1 MDKRFLILIVSV
13 LVAAGL
19 TVFVAA
25 TLAGGP
31 QALLPVLP
39 VTVLAALLLHLM
51 RGRG

>member
-1 MDKRFLILIVSV
+1 MDSRFLILIVTV
-13 LVAAGL
+13 LVAGGL
-19 TVFVAA
+19 TVFVAS

-31 QALLPVLP
+31 QALLVVLP